1 VETDHCLG
9 KQIIQK
15 LGKNLRKMSV
25 ISSTKSKLTVLG
37 RNCMNCPKL
46 LGSTVNFDKGNHS
59 KLLLQSKSTSN
70 IYCCNKTNSIAT
82 LHQETKGSK
91 VKSNAFPY
99 HILPWEKSPLIRSQ
113 QVHTSHVS
121 NIFKTFSTSEN
132 KSSQSETKEDN
143 NVPSSSDPNSS
154 TESPEFKKLEE
165 DVAKLSAE
173 NEELKTKN
181 GETLDKYR
189 RSIAENDNMR
199 KRLTKQIEDA
209 KVFGIQGFCK
219 DLLEVADVLQ
229 KAVEIAK
236 SEDERLGS
244 SLASGIEMT
253 QTQMHQV
260 FNRHGLSKISP
271 IEGETKF
278 DPNMH
283 EALFQIPAPDKDP
296 NIVMNVQQ
304 LGYSL
309 HGRTIRPAK
318 VGVSKK

>member
-1 VETDHCLG
+1 M
-9 KQIIQK
+9 I
-15 LGKNLRKMSV
+15 V
-25 ISSTKSKLTVLG
+25 IV
-37 RNCMNCPKL
+37 
-46 LGSTVNFDKGNHS
+46 
-59 KLLLQSKSTSN
+59 
-70 IYCCNKTNSIAT
+70 
-82 LHQETKGSK
+82 
-91 VKSNAFPY
+91 
-99 HILPWEKSPLIRSQ
+99 
-113 QVHTSHVS
+113 
-121 NIFKTFSTSEN
+121 
-132 KSSQSETKEDN
+132 
-143 NVPSSSDPNSS
+143 
-154 TESPEFKKLEE
+154 
-165 DVAKLSAE
+165 
-173 NEELKTKN
+173 
-181 GETLDKYR
+181 
-189 RSIAENDNMR
+189 
-199 KRLTKQIEDA
+199 
-209 KVFGIQGFCK
+209 GFCK

-229 KAVEIAK
+229 KAVEAAK

-283 EALFQIPAPDKDP
+283 EALFQIPAPDKGIFKDKTVKNLNTIWGLLENDIPFYDYSYSLDP

>member
-1 VETDHCLG
+1 MGIKQTAAGSVETDHCVG
-9 KQIIQK
+9 IQIIEK
-15 LGKNLRKMSV
+15 IGKNLRKMSV
-25 ISSTKSKLTVLG
+25 ISSAKSKLTVLG
-37 RNCMNCPKL
+37 RNCMNCPKS
-46 LGSTVNFDKGNHS
+46 LGSTVNFDKGNFS

-82 LHQETKGSK
+82 LHQETKGVK
-91 VKSNAFPY
+91 VKSHAFPY
-99 HILPWEKSPLIRSQ
+99 YILPWEKSPLIRAQ

-143 NVPSSSDPNSS
+143 NVPSSSDPNSN

-173 NEELKTKN
+173 NDELKTKHE
-181 GETLDKYR
+181 ETLDKYR

-209 KVFGIQGFCK
+209 KVYGIQGFCK

-229 KAVEIAK
+229 KAVEAAK

-271 IEGETKF
+271 I
-278 DPNMH
+278 
-283 EALFQIPAPDKDP
+283 
-296 NIVMNVQQ
+296 
-304 LGYSL
+304 
-309 HGRTIRPAK
+309 
-318 VGVSKK
+318 

>member
-1 VETDHCLG
+1 M
-9 KQIIQK
+9 I
-15 LGKNLRKMSV
+15 V
-25 ISSTKSKLTVLG
+25 IV
-37 RNCMNCPKL
+37 
-46 LGSTVNFDKGNHS
+46 
-59 KLLLQSKSTSN
+59 
-70 IYCCNKTNSIAT
+70 
-82 LHQETKGSK
+82 
-91 VKSNAFPY
+91 
-99 HILPWEKSPLIRSQ
+99 
-113 QVHTSHVS
+113 
-121 NIFKTFSTSEN
+121 
-132 KSSQSETKEDN
+132 
-143 NVPSSSDPNSS
+143 
-154 TESPEFKKLEE
+154 
-165 DVAKLSAE
+165 
-173 NEELKTKN
+173 
-181 GETLDKYR
+181 
-189 RSIAENDNMR
+189 
-199 KRLTKQIEDA
+199 
-209 KVFGIQGFCK
+209 GFCK

-229 KAVEIAK
+229 KAVEAAK

-283 EALFQIPAPDKDP
+283 EALFQIPAPDKGIFQDETFYIIAHGALKVSWENDIPFYDYSYSLDP